1 MNVCETQFHNVAQ
14 IKEISQANYIF
25 TYLNISGLVWAHT
38 LLYYSLFSTAQPDL
52 EITKVRE
59 RIIRVAYTLV
69 LPDIDNVIMLFLL
82 YSKL

>member
-1 MNVCETQFHNVAQ
+1 M
-14 IKEISQANYIF
+14 
-25 TYLNISGLVWAHT
+25 
-38 LLYYSLFSTAQPDL
+38 FSTAQPDL

-69 LPDIDNVIMLFLL
+69 LPDNDNVIMLFLL